1 MTISDPPTHAE
12 IASRV
17 ATHREAVT
25 REMNYLDREGIIE
38 RHTGRLVVRDIE
50 RPATMVEKV
59 RGGA

>member
-1 MTISDPPTHAE
+1 
-12 IASRV
+12 
-17 ATHREAVT
+17 
-25 REMNYLDREGIIE
+25 MNYLDREGIIE